1 MSNKFIVFRAKRTFV
16 PSLADVGRSVR
27 DLLGSSRGM
36 LGASPMSEVRKID
49 LTEESLSTAD
59 MDDLRRDPDTV
70 AIAPPMPLSLVEP
83 KDVADVNEPS
93 ISATGNTWGIEAVG
107 AHNSS
112 VDGNGA
118 VVAVLDT
125 GIQPNH
131 AAFNGIDLIRKNFT
145 AESDD
150 DTHGH
155 GTHCAGTIFGRD
167 VDGTRIGVA
176 PGVQTAIIAKVL
188 GAGGGSSATLASAIN
203 WAVENG
209 ANVVSM
215 SLGIDFPGYVK
226 FLVFERNMEVEPATS
241 LALSGYRANVNLFSR
256 ITDFLEARSEFGTG
270 VMVVAAS
277 GNESE
282 RPNYEIAVAP
292 PAAGNGV
299 VSVGALQQGSTGLK
313 VASFS
318 NTECNCS
325 APGVAIQSAALGGGL
340 TTMSGT
346 SMATPHVAGV
356 AALWAQKQLQQ
367 SGAVTTANIV
377 SKVLGNASREGLA
390 GGAQLNDVGVGIVR
404 APA

>member
-1 MSNKFIVFRAKRTFV
+1 MSNKFIVFRAQRPV
-16 PSLADVGRSVR
+16 
-27 DLLGSSRGM
+27 
-36 LGASPMSEVRKID
+36 GASPSRGGPGATPMDEVGKID
-49 LTEESLSTAD
+49 LTEETLSTAEV
-59 MDDLRRDPDTV
+59 DDLRRDPDIF

-83 KDVADVNEPS
+83 KDVADADGPD
-93 ISATGNTWGIEAVG
+93 ITAAGNAWGIEAVG
-107 AHNSS
+107 AHSS
-112 VDGNGA
+112 SFEGNGA

-125 GIQPNH
+125 GIDPNH
-131 AAFNGIDLIRKNFT
+131 PAFNGVELVRQNFT
-145 AESDD
+145 TESDD

-176 PGVQTAIIAKVL
+176 RGVQKAIIGKVL
-188 GAGGGSSATLASAIN
+188 GAGGGSSGTLANAIN
-203 WAVENG
+203 WAVQNG

-226 FLVFERNMEVEPATS
+226 WLVTEQNMETEPATS

-256 ITDFLEARSEFGTG
+256 ITDFLEAQSQFGTG

-282 RPNYEIAVAP
+282 RPRYEIAVAP
-292 PAAGNGV
+292 PAAGNGMV
-299 VSVGALQQGSTGLK
+299 AVGALQQGSAGLT

-356 AALWAQKQLQQ
+356 AALWAQKELQE
-367 SGAVTTANIV
+367 SGAVTTTNIV
-377 SKVLGNASREGLA
+377 SKVLGNATLEGLA
-390 GGAQLNDVGVGIVR
+390 AGAQANDVGVGIVR
-404 APA
+404 AP